1 MRTRTEP
8 NPESRQNDRMTPT
21 PEQAIAETRAWVD
34 RAVIGLNLCPFAKA
48 VQTKG
53 QVRYVASVA
62 TDTETLLQELCDEMR
77 LLVDTPASETD
88 TTLLIHP
95 GVLMDFLDYNDFL
108 DLADAAVDEMGLA
121 GVLQVASFHPDYQF
135 EGTEAS
141 DVTNA
146 TNQSPYP
153 TLHLLR
159 EDSVD
164 RAVAAFAEPEA
175 IFEPNMRTL
184 EDLGEEGWA
193 ALKTRCRKDADVR

>member
-1 MRTRTEP
+1 
-8 NPESRQNDRMTPT
+8 MTPT

-48 VQTKG
+48 VQAKG
-53 QVRYVASVA
+53 QVRYVASGA
-62 TDTETLLQELCDEMR
+62 TEAETLLQELCDEMR
-77 LLVDTPASETD
+77 LLVDTPASKTD

-95 GVLMDFLDYNDFL
+95 GVLTDFLDYNDFL
-108 DLADAAVDEMGLA
+108 ELADAAVDEMGLT
-121 GVLQVASFHPDYQF
+121 GVLQIASFHPDYQF
-135 EGTEAS
+135 EGTDAF

-175 IFEPNMRTL
+175 IFEANLQTL
-184 EDLGEEGWA
+184 ENLGEEGWA
-193 ALKTRCRKDADVR
+193 ALKAQCRLDAKAG